1 MTAGTGAPAGYAWEP
16 TDEQIAARYG
26 VPLEQILRFDLNTSP
41 SPPALAARILAAGDF
56 GRPVSEYP
64 ASDYRLLVEAAAGAY
79 GVGRDE
85 LLVGAGADEVL
96 DLLAKA
102 YLPPG
107 GTAVVPVPSYS
118 MYGVLSEQRPARAIR
133 VPRLG
138 PDAGHALD
146 PAATRTAARGADLVW
161 LCSPNNPTGLPEPD
175 GAVAALLAGLLADA
189 LADGHSA
196 PLVVLDEAYAEF
208 AGASLVDLRRGYPRL
223 VVVRTLS
230 KAYALAG
237 IRVGFA
243 IATRATIAPIER
255 YRPPGSVAVTSVAIA
270 AEALRDRPAMTA
282 NVAFLSAERDR
293 LAAALGAAG
302 WAVGPSVTN
311 FLLVDLGS
319 ADRARAVG
327 DGLCRAGLVPR
338 TFPAR
343 HPLAG
348 HLRLT
353 VRAPAEND
361 RLLAA
366 LGSLDAGR
374 ILR

>member
-1 MTAGTGAPAGYAWEP
+1 MTAPAAAPAGYAWEP
-16 TDEQIAARYG
+16 TDEEIAARFG
-26 VPLEQILRFDLNTSP
+26 VPLGQILRFDLNTSP
-41 SPPALAARILAAGDF
+41 SPPPLATRILAAGDF

-64 ASDYRLLVEAAAGAY
+64 PSDYRLLVEAAAHAY
-79 GVGRDE
+79 GVERDE
-85 LLVGAGADEVL
+85 LLVGAGADELL

-107 GTAVVPVPSYS
+107 GSAVIPCPTYS
-118 MYGVLSEQRPARAIR
+118 MYRILSEQRPGRAIR

-138 PDAGHALD
+138 PDAGYALD
-146 PAATRTAARGADLVW
+146 PGATRAAARGADVVW
-161 LCSPNNPTGLPEPD
+161 LCSPNNPTGLPEPE
-175 GAVAALLAGLLADA
+175 GAIAALLAALLADA
-189 LADGHSA
+189 LAEGRAA
-196 PLVVLDEAYAEF
+196 PVVVLDEAYVEF
-208 AGASLVDLRRGYPRL
+208 TGRSLVGLRDRYPRL

-243 IATRATIAPIER
+243 IAPSATIAAVEP
-255 YRPPGSVAVTSVAIA
+255 YRLPGSVAVTSVAIA
-270 AEALRDRPAMTA
+270 TEALGDRRTMLA
-282 NVAFLSAERDR
+282 NVSLLAAERER
-293 LAAALGAAG
+293 LAATLGAVG

-319 ADRARAVG
+319 TTRARAMA

-338 TFPAR
+338 TFPAG
-343 HPLAG
+343 HSLAG

-366 LGSLDAGR
+366 VRSLAATEA
-374 ILR
+374 LP